1 MKTEKIRES
10 ILGGKTS
17 LGIELGSTRIKGILV
32 DENNEVIAAGG
43 YSWENKLENGIWTY
57 HLNDVWTGMREC
69 YRTLA
74 DDVKEKYDIELTSV
88 GAMGIS
94 GMMHGYLV
102 FDKEGRQLADFR
114 TWRNT
119 VTERSAAELSEL
131 FGFNI
136 PQRWSIAHLDRAIL
150 NGEDHIKSIDF
161 MTTLAGYVHW
171 MLTGEKAI
179 GIGEA
184 SGMFPIN
191 SETHDF
197 DETMIKKFDSRVA
210 DKNLPWKL
218 RDILPTVHSAGDF
231 AGKLTEEGAKLLD
244 PTGKL
249 KPGIPFCPP
258 EGDAGTG
265 MVATNSVAQRTG
277 NVSAGTS
284 IFAMIVLEKPLSK
297 VYPEI
302 DMVTTP
308 DGSPVAMVHCNNCTT
323 DLDSWIGLLKET
335 VELMSGS
342 VDVPKLYD
350 TFYNKALE
358 GTPDCGGLLSYNY
371 YSGEHT
377 TGFEAGRPLFTKL
390 PDSKMNLANFARA
403 ILFSTMATLKFG
415 MNILTEKEFV
425 RVDRLLGHGGLFK
438 TPGVGQKLMA
448 AVLET
453 PVAVMSTAG
462 EGGAWGIALLASY
475 MKNRADGESLDSF
488 LDSKVFGDMLGDS
501 VAPDAED
508 TEGFKK
514 IYGSLQSG
522 SRYRT
527 RGSRQPE
534 LNIFFSP
541 VLSKVQGFF
550 IFSPFDL
557 TKKDLGGGL

>member
-69 YRTLA
+69 YRTLV

-244 PTGKL
+244 PYSVLPARGRCRHRHGGNEQRCTENRQCFGRNVDICNDSPRKAAL
-249 KPGIPFCPP
+249 KGVSRDRH
-258 EGDAGTG
+258 GNNAGRQSRCDGTLQQLHDRSRF
-265 MVATNSVAQRTG
+265 VDRSAQR
-277 NVSAGTS
+277 
-284 IFAMIVLEKPLSK
+284 
-297 VYPEI
+297 
-302 DMVTTP
+302 
-308 DGSPVAMVHCNNCTT
+308 
-323 DLDSWIGLLKET
+323 
-335 VELMSGS
+335 
-342 VDVPKLYD
+342 
-350 TFYNKALE
+350 
-358 GTPDCGGLLSYNY
+358 DCG
-371 YSGEHT
+371 
-377 TGFEAGRPLFTKL
+377 
-390 PDSKMNLANFARA
+390 
-403 ILFSTMATLKFG
+403 
-415 MNILTEKEFV
+415 
-425 RVDRLLGHGGLFK
+425 
-438 TPGVGQKLMA
+438 
-448 AVLET
+448 
-453 PVAVMSTAG
+453 
-462 EGGAWGIALLASY
+462 
-475 MKNRADGESLDSF
+475 ADER
-488 LDSKVFGDMLGDS
+488 
-501 VAPDAED
+501 E
-508 TEGFKK
+508 
-514 IYGSLQSG
+514 
-522 SRYRT
+522 R
-527 RGSRQPE
+527 
-534 LNIFFSP
+534 
-541 VLSKVQGFF
+541 
-550 IFSPFDL
+550 
-557 TKKDLGGGL
+557 

>member
-1 MKTEKIRES
+1 MYDPGEH
-10 ILGGKTS
+10 LGGKTS

-342 VDVPKLYD
+342 VNVPKLYD

-358 GTPDCGGLLSYNY
+358 GAPDCGGLLSYNY

-508 TEGFKK
+508 AEGFKK
-514 IYGSLQSG
+514 YMD
-522 SRYRT
+522 RYRAGLAIE
-527 RGSRQPE
+527 RAAVDN
-534 LNIFFSP
+534 LN
-541 VLSKVQGFF
+541 
-550 IFSPFDL
+550 
-557 TKKDLGGGL
+557 

>member
-1 MKTEKIRES
+1 MLYENLKNKRVDTRRQDIARC
-10 ILGGKTS
+10 
-17 LGIELGSTRIKGILV
+17 STRIKGILV

-74 DDVKEKYDIELTSV
+74 DDVKKKYDIELTSV

-150 NGEDHIKSIDF
+150 NGEDHIKNIDF

-197 DETMIKKFDSRVA
+197 DEAMIRKFDSRVA

-358 GTPDCGGLLSYNY
+358 GAPDCGGLLSYNY

-508 TEGFKK
+508 AEGFKK
-514 IYGSLQSG
+514 YMD
-522 SRYRT
+522 RYRAGLAIE
-527 RGSRQPE
+527 RAAVDN
-534 LNIFFSP
+534 LN
-541 VLSKVQGFF
+541 
-550 IFSPFDL
+550 
-557 TKKDLGGGL
+557 

>member
-1 MKTEKIRES
+1 MKTEKIRAS

-69 YRTLA
+69 YRTLSE
-74 DDVKEKYDIELTSV
+74 DVRGKYDIELTSV

-197 DETMIKKFDSRVA
+197 DETMIKKFDS
-210 DKNLPWKL
+210 
-218 RDILPTVHSAGDF
+218 
-231 AGKLTEEGAKLLD
+231 
-244 PTGKL
+244 
-249 KPGIPFCPP
+249 
-258 EGDAGTG
+258 
-265 MVATNSVAQRTG
+265 
-277 NVSAGTS
+277 
-284 IFAMIVLEKPLSK
+284 
-297 VYPEI
+297 
-302 DMVTTP
+302 
-308 DGSPVAMVHCNNCTT
+308 
-323 DLDSWIGLLKET
+323 
-335 VELMSGS
+335 
-342 VDVPKLYD
+342 
-350 TFYNKALE
+350 
-358 GTPDCGGLLSYNY
+358 
-371 YSGEHT
+371 
-377 TGFEAGRPLFTKL
+377 
-390 PDSKMNLANFARA
+390 
-403 ILFSTMATLKFG
+403 
-415 MNILTEKEFV
+415 
-425 RVDRLLGHGGLFK
+425 
-438 TPGVGQKLMA
+438 
-448 AVLET
+448 
-453 PVAVMSTAG
+453 STA
-462 EGGAWGIALLASY
+462 A
-475 MKNRADGESLDSF
+475 MSF
-488 LDSKVFGDMLGDS
+488 
-501 VAPDAED
+501 
-508 TEGFKK
+508 
-514 IYGSLQSG
+514 
-522 SRYRT
+522 
-527 RGSRQPE
+527 
-534 LNIFFSP
+534 
-541 VLSKVQGFF
+541 
-550 IFSPFDL
+550 
-557 TKKDLGGGL
+557 

>member
-358 GTPDCGGLLSYNY
+358 GAPDCGGLLSYNY

-508 TEGFKK
+508 AEGFKK
-514 IYGSLQSG
+514 YMD
-522 SRYRT
+522 RYRAGLAIE
-527 RGSRQPE
+527 RAAVDN
-534 LNIFFSP
+534 LNLIYFSALCFQKCRAFLFFHP
-541 VLSKVQGFF
+541 L
-550 IFSPFDL
+550 I
-557 TKKDLGGGL
+557 

>member
-265 MVATNSVAQRTG
+265 MTATNAVAPRTG

-284 IFAMIVLEKPLSK
+284 IFAMVVLEKPLSK
-297 VYPEI
+297 VYQEI

-308 DGSPVAMVHCNNCTT
+308 SGKPVAMVHCNNCTN
-323 DLDSWIGLLKET
+323 DMNAWVGLLGET
-335 VELMSGS
+335 AKLFGA
-342 VDVPKLYD
+342 DVS
-350 TFYNKALE
+350 T
-358 GTPDCGGLLSYNY
+358 
-371 YSGEHT
+371 GE
-377 TGFEAGRPLFTKL
+377 LFTKL
-390 PDSKMNLANFARA
+390 YQKSLEGDADCSGVLTYNYMAGEGVTHLDEGRPMVVRKPESQFTLANFLRSQLYA
-403 ILFSTMATLKFG
+403 TMSTLKLG
-415 MNILTEKEFV
+415 MDILAEEHVAIDSLT
-425 RVDRLLGHGGLFK
+425 GHGGLFK
-438 TPGVGQKLMA
+438 TPVVGQKYMA
-448 AVLET
+448 AACRA
-453 PVAVMSTAG
+453 PVTCMESAG
-462 EGGAWGIALLASY
+462 EGGPYGMALLASY
-475 MKNRADGESLDSF
+475 LVQKKDGQTLEQYLETEVFADVKRTTL
-488 LDSKVFGDMLGDS
+488 
-501 VAPDAED
+501 APDPEDAAGFDRYLGWYRSALAAE
-508 TEGFKK
+508 TAAVNAF
-514 IYGSLQSG
+514 
-522 SRYRT
+522 
-527 RGSRQPE
+527 
-534 LNIFFSP
+534 
-541 VLSKVQGFF
+541 
-550 IFSPFDL
+550 
-557 TKKDLGGGL
+557 

>member
-1 MKTEKIRES
+1 
-10 ILGGKTS
+10 
-17 LGIELGSTRIKGILV
+17 
-32 DENNEVIAAGG
+32 
-43 YSWENKLENGIWTY
+43 
-57 HLNDVWTGMREC
+57 MREC

-74 DDVKEKYDIELTSV
+74 EDVRGKYDIELTSV

-150 NGEDHIKSIDF
+150 NGEDHIKNIDF

-218 RDILPTVHSAGDF
+218 RGILPTVHGAGDF

-358 GTPDCGGLLSYNY
+358 GAPDCGGLLSYNY

-403 ILFSTMATLKFG
+403 ILFSSMATLKFG

-508 TEGFKK
+508 AEGFKK
-514 IYGSLQSG
+514 YME
-522 SRYRT
+522 RYRAGLAIE
-527 RGSRQPE
+527 RAAVDN
-534 LNIFFSP
+534 LN
-541 VLSKVQGFF
+541 
-550 IFSPFDL
+550 
-557 TKKDLGGGL
+557 

>member
-1 MKTEKIRES
+1 
-10 ILGGKTS
+10 
-17 LGIELGSTRIKGILV
+17 
-32 DENNEVIAAGG
+32 
-43 YSWENKLENGIWTY
+43 
-57 HLNDVWTGMREC
+57 MREC

-231 AGKLTEEGAKLLD
+231 AGKLTEESAKLLD

-390 PDSKMNLANFARA
+390 PDSMMNLANFARA

-514 IYGSLQSG
+514 YMD
-522 SRYRT
+522 RYRAGLAIE
-527 RGSRQPE
+527 RAAVDN
-534 LNIFFSP
+534 LN
-541 VLSKVQGFF
+541 
-550 IFSPFDL
+550 
-557 TKKDLGGGL
+557 

>member
-1 MKTEKIRES
+1 
-10 ILGGKTS
+10 
-17 LGIELGSTRIKGILV
+17 
-32 DENNEVIAAGG
+32 
-43 YSWENKLENGIWTY
+43 
-57 HLNDVWTGMREC
+57 MREC

-74 DDVKEKYDIELTSV
+74 EDVRGKYDIELTSV

-102 FDKEGRQLADFR
+102 FDKAGRQLADFR

-218 RDILPTVHSAGDF
+218 RGILPTVHSAGDF

-358 GTPDCGGLLSYNY
+358 GATDCGGLLSYNY

-403 ILFSTMATLKFG
+403 ILFSSMATLKFG

-508 TEGFKK
+508 AEGFKK
-514 IYGSLQSG
+514 YME
-522 SRYRT
+522 RYRAGLAIE
-527 RGSRQPE
+527 RAAVDN
-534 LNIFFSP
+534 LN
-541 VLSKVQGFF
+541 
-550 IFSPFDL
+550 
-557 TKKDLGGGL
+557 

>member
-1 MKTEKIRES
+1 
-10 ILGGKTS
+10 
-17 LGIELGSTRIKGILV
+17 
-32 DENNEVIAAGG
+32 
-43 YSWENKLENGIWTY
+43 
-57 HLNDVWTGMREC
+57 MREC
-69 YRTLA
+69 YRTLSE
-74 DDVKEKYDIELTSV
+74 DVRGKYDIELTSV

-265 MVATNSVAQRTG
+265 MVATNSVGQRTG

-358 GTPDCGGLLSYNY
+358 GAPDCGGLLSYNY

-403 ILFSTMATLKFG
+403 ILFSSMATLKFG

-453 PVAVMSTAG
+453 PVVVMSTAG

-508 TEGFKK
+508 AEGFKK
-514 IYGSLQSG
+514 YMD
-522 SRYRT
+522 RYRAGLAIE
-527 RGSRQPE
+527 RAAVDN
-534 LNIFFSP
+534 LN
-541 VLSKVQGFF
+541 
-550 IFSPFDL
+550 
-557 TKKDLGGGL
+557 